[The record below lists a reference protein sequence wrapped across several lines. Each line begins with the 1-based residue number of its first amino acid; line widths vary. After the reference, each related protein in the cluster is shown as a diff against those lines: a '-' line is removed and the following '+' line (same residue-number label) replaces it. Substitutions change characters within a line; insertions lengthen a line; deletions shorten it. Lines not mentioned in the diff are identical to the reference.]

1 MLDIIQ
7 SLFMN
12 FIYTV
17 DSNADE
23 PIMLINKHIGYDDK
37 LGVGIMGDQF
47 QAELLALDAMGKRR
61 VKVYINSKG
70 GSVLEAYNIYSAMLH
85 TKCKVDTY
93 CMGICASAAA
103 EIFEAGAVRYM
114 SDFGMLM
121 IHNVGNVGGEVE
133 RMFNA
138 SVNVMLAQKTGK
150 SEQQIMDMMQKETWF
165 DASDAIENGFADKIV
180 VSSTMNRP
188 RLTQSVNDW
197 ALANNYLDKIVN
209 KTEHKMD
216 LTKICNALDLNPEAS
231 EGAVLKAINALS
243 EKTKVELETVK
254 NSLATVTGAKNALET
269 KVTELETVI
278 ADSKAE
284 LDSTKLELVKNKAE
298 VLVDSYISKGAV
310 KKESRE
316 DLVLQATNAYDVT
329 EAALKAI
336 PVTLKGVDLTKI
348 DNTLDSLPTNAFTE
362 MAQIKLKNLNK

>member
-1 MLDIIQ
+1 
-7 SLFMN
+7 MN

-23 PIMLINKHIGYDDK
+23 PIMLINKHIGYDAEQ
-37 LGVGIMGDQF
+37 GVGIMGDQF

-70 GSVLEAYNIYSAMLH
+70 GSVLDAYNIYSTMLH

-93 CMGICASAAA
+93 CMGICASSAA

-114 SDFGMLM
+114 SDFGMIM

-150 SEQQIMDMMQKETWF
+150 SEQQIMDMMQRETWF
-165 DASDAIENGFADKIV
+165 DASDAIEHGFADKVV

-197 ALANNYLDKIVN
+197 SLASNYLDKILN
-209 KTEHKMD
+209 KTINKMD

-243 EKTKVELETVK
+243 DKTNKELETVK
-254 NSLATVTGAKNALET
+254 NSLATITGAKNALET
-269 KVTELETVI
+269 KVEDLEKSIDENAIELE
-278 ADSKAE
+278 A
-284 LDSTKLELVKNKAE
+284 TKLELAKNKAE
-298 VLVDSYISKGAV
+298 VLVDSYIAKGAV
-310 KKESRE
+310 NKEYRE
-316 DLVLQATNAYDVT
+316 DLILQATNSYEVT
-329 EAALKAI
+329 EVA
-336 PVTLKGVDLTKI
+336 
-348 DNTLDSLPTNAFTE
+348 PTNAFTE
-362 MAQIKLKNLNK
+362 MAQLKLKNLNK